1 MAGFCGNCGSKLN
14 DGDRVCGNCGMPVA
28 EIPTDNPVL
37 NAGPS
42 AAPTPVKPKIGSRLI
57 ILAAAAAA
65 VIIVAVAGFVLI
77 LGNGG
82 YKGTVKKM
90 VKALQNEDM
99 EALEELASSIGED
112 VYGRNYL
119 DYYEEMVDGV
129 LDNYE
134 DAVGSIKNISYSIED
149 ASEVSERR
157 VENIKENLEDYY
169 DADVDEIEEIVMVD
183 LVLTVKGSKR
193 SRVCQSENLYLIKE
207 DGEWKIHY
215 GYLAY

>member
-1 MAGFCGNCGSKLN
+1 
-14 DGDRVCGNCGMPVA
+14 
-28 EIPTDNPVL
+28 
-37 NAGPS
+37 
-42 AAPTPVKPKIGSRLI
+42 
-57 ILAAAAAA
+57 
-65 VIIVAVAGFVLI
+65 
-77 LGNGG
+77 
-82 YKGTVKKM
+82 M

-99 EALEELASSIGED
+99 EALEELSSSIGED

-134 DAVGSIKNISYSIED
+134 DAVGSIKKISYSIED
-149 ASEVSERR
+149 ASEISERR

-169 DADVDEIEEIVMVD
+169 DADVDEIEEIVVVD

-193 SRVCQSENLYLIKE
+193 SRVFQSENLYLIKE